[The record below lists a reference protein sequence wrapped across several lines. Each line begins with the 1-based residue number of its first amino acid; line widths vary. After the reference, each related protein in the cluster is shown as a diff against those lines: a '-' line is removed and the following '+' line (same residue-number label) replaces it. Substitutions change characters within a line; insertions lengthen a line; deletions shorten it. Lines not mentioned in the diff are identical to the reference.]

1 MTSAVAIK
9 EQTALS
15 MAGEVVE
22 TAFSAI
28 KTVVAFGGEDEEYE
42 RYYRSLIL

>member
-1 MTSAVAIK
+1 MTSAVAVK
-9 EQTALS
+9 QQNALS

-22 TAFSAI
+22 TAVSAI

-42 RYYRSLIL
+42 RYHKYH